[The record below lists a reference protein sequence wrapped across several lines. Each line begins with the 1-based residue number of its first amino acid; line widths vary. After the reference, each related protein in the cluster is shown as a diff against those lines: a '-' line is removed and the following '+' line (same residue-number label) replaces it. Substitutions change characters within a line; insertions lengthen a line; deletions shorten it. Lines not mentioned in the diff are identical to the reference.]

1 MARLGQA
8 FAATGAPDETLQLIA
23 GARSIDDAMDRLAAA
38 GLLPSEEESR
48 RGLTSWFTP
57 LLEPGCDQL
66 DADLLGSSFLGMM
79 RAACADYPAE
89 LEEDLPA
96 VLGQLILQLQYDQ
109 SPEVLAMMRVLA
121 AVGPA
126 EIRPI
131 AADAAA
137 KLVAAGLADLPWAEG
152 LGAPQPGACFGYGD
166 DLGEQLSVVVSFRYG
181 RKAHAVAVLID
192 NVLGG
197 GIKDCWV
204 SDRTPDS
211 IRNRCRAAAREP
223 GLQFFDLEAAQAR
236 AILEQAL
243 ARPPCPEQPDQ
254 IDDVGE
260 NLELLRSRLVL
271 LPEASADMTPGAA
284 VTRAAKATATTKAAG
299 KAAKSGASARA
310 GTRASAG
317 TRAGAGARTAPSTSV
332 HRVKVTLRGTK
343 PPIWRRLEVPSELT
357 LSQLHSV
364 IQRGFGWEG
373 GHMWV
378 FETPA
383 GDFGVPDAD
392 LGFRAAASQRLSAVA
407 AASRDRVRYE
417 YDFGDSWEHD
427 ILVEQVLSAEPGI
440 AYPRCTG
447 GKRACP
453 PEDCG
458 GVRGYYDLLEIL
470 ADSSCDEHA
479 DRLQWLGLESAADF
493 DPASFDQDATNL
505 ALART
510 AKVLVR
516 GVAGLL

>member
-8 FAATGAPDETLQLIA
+8 FSATGAPDEALQLIA
-23 GARSIDDAMDRLAAA
+23 GAQSIDDAMEQLAAA

-48 RGLTSWFTP
+48 RGLISWFTP

-79 RAACADYPAE
+79 RAACADYPDEAE
-89 LEEDLPA
+89 QDVPA
-96 VLGQLILQLQYDQ
+96 VLGQLILQLQDDQ

-126 EIRPI
+126 EVRPA

-152 LGAPQPGACFGYGD
+152 LGAPQPGPCFGYGD
-166 DLGEQLSVVVSFRYG
+166 DLGEQLSVVISFRYG
-181 RKAHAVAVLID
+181 RKPHAVAVLID

-204 SDRTPDS
+204 TDRTPDS
-211 IRNRCRAAAREP
+211 IRNKCRAAAREP
-223 GLQFFDLEAAQAR
+223 GLEFFDLEGAQAR

-243 ARPPCPEQPDQ
+243 ARQPCPEQPDQ
-254 IDDVGE
+254 IEDVGE
-260 NLELLRSRLVL
+260 NMDLLRSRLAL
-271 LPEASADMTPGAA
+271 LPEAESDTTPGGGI
-284 VTRAAKATATTKAAG
+284 TQAAKATATRKAAARETA
-299 KAAKSGASARA
+299 KADRSAGAGTRTVA
-310 GTRASAG
+310 GTRA
-317 TRAGAGARTAPSTSV
+317 APSGSV

-343 PPIWRRLEVPSELT
+343 PPIWRRFEVPSELT
-357 LSQLHSV
+357 LSQLHTV
-364 IQRGFGWEG
+364 IQRGFGWQG
-373 GHMWV
+373 GHMWL

-392 LGFRAAASQRLSAVA
+392 LGFRNAASLRLSAVA
-407 AASRDRVRYE
+407 AASRDRIRYE

-427 ILVEQVLSAEPGI
+427 IVVELVLPAEPGK

-458 GVRGYYDLLEIL
+458 GVWGYYELLEVL
-470 ADSSCDEHA
+470 ADPSCDEHA
-479 DRLQWLGLESAADF
+479 ERLDWLGLESAADF

-505 ALART
+505 ALAPT

-516 GVAGLL
+516 RVEGLL